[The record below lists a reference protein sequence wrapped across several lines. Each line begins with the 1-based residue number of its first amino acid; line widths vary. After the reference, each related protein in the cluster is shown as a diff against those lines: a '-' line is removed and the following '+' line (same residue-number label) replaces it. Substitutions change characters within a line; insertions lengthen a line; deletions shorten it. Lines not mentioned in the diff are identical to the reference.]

1 MSLSSPQREC
11 ISIHV
16 GQAGVQ
22 IGNACWEL
30 YCLEHGIQP
39 DGQMPS
45 DKTIGGGDDSFN
57 TFFSETGAGKHVPRA
72 VFVDLEP
79 TVIGEYAKPSAD
91 CFPGSLVNS
100 RAYSRQLLCVDVGET
115 NSLPFLSPDEV
126 RTGTYRQLFH
136 PEQLITG
143 KEDAANNYA
152 RGHYTIGKEIIDLV
166 LDRIRKLAD
175 QCTGL
180 QGFLVFHS
188 FGGGT
193 GSGFTSLLMERL
205 SVDYGKKSKLEF
217 SIYPAPQVST
227 AVVEPYNSIL
237 TTHTTLEHSDC
248 AFMVDNEAIYDICRR
263 NLDIE
268 RPTYTNLNRLISQIV
283 SSITASLRFDGALN
297 VDLTEFQTNLVPYP
311 RIHFPLATYAPVIS
325 AEKAYHEQL
334 TVAEITNACFEPANQ
349 MVKCDPRHGKYMA
362 CCLLYRG
369 DVVPKDVNAA
379 IATIKTKRSIQFVDW
394 CPTGFKVGINYQP
407 PTVVPGGDLAKVQRA
422 VCMLSNTTAVAEAWA
437 RLDHK
442 FDLMYA
448 KRAFVHWYVGE
459 GMEEGEFSEARE
471 DMAALEKDY
480 EEVGA
485 DSVEGED
492 EGEEY

>member
-1 MSLSSPQREC
+1 MREV
-11 ISIHV
+11 ISVHI

-30 YCLEHGIQP
+30 YCLEHGIQC
-39 DGQMPS
+39 DSTMPS
-45 DKTIGGGDDSFN
+45 DKSQGINDDSFT
-57 TFFSETGAGKHVPRA
+57 TFFAETGNGRYVPRA
-72 VFVDLEP
+72 VMIDLEP
-79 TVIGEYAKPSAD
+79 TVI
-91 CFPGSLVNS
+91 
-100 RAYSRQLLCVDVGET
+100 
-115 NSLPFLSPDEV
+115 DEI
-126 RTGTYRQLFH
+126 RTGPYRQLFH

-152 RGHYTIGKEIIDLV
+152 RGHYTIGKELIDLS
-166 LDRIRKLAD
+166 LDKIRKVAD
-175 QCTGL
+175 NCTGL

-205 SVDYGKKSKLEF
+205 SVEYGKKSKLEF
-217 SIYPAPQVST
+217 SVYPAPQVST
-227 AVVEPYNSIL
+227 AVVEPYNSVL

-248 AFMVDNEAIYDICRR
+248 SFMVDNEAIYDICRR
-263 NLDIE
+263 NLSIE
-268 RPTYTNLNRLISQIV
+268 RPSYSNLNRIISQIV

-311 RIHFPLATYAPVIS
+311 RIHFPLATFAPVIS

-334 TVAEITNACFEPANQ
+334 SVGEITNQVFEPGNQ
-349 MVKCDPRHGKYMA
+349 MVKCDPRNGKYMA

-379 IATIKTKRSIQFVDW
+379 IASIKTKRNIQFVDW

-407 PTVVPGGDLAKVQRA
+407 PTVVPGGDLAKVPRA
-422 VCMLSNTTAVAEAWA
+422 VCMLSNTTAIAEAWA

-471 DMAALEKDY
+471 DLAALEKDY
-480 EEVGA
+480 EEVGIDSGA
-485 DSVEGED
+485 DDQEAVEGD
-492 EGEEY
+492 EY